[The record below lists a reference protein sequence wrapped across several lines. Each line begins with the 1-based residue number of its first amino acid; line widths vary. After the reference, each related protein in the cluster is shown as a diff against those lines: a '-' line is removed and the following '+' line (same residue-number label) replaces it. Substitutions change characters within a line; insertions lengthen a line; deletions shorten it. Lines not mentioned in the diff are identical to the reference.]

1 MTDRTYE
8 CQNKVHVQYLYWQCE
23 LEDTV
28 LASAEARLHF
38 KRVRETRHSL

>member
-1 MTDRTYE
+1 VYIEDNTF
-8 CQNKVHVQYLYWQCE
+8 HVCWQCE
-23 LEDTV
+23 IEDTD